1 MSDLARIPL
10 AGVIGSPI
18 AHSKSPRLHGYWL
31 NLYGIRGHD
40 IPMDVAPGDLPDVI
54 AALPKAGFVGCN
66 VTIPHKEAVLA
77 LADIVTDR
85 AALIGA
91 ANTLIFRRD
100 GRIHADNTDRIRLY
114 CKLAA
119 ECAELAALFW
129 PSGGDRGGRGRAG
142 GDRLASR
149 GRSAGD
155 PDQQPHQ
162 GEGRGAAARVR
173 GENCRL

>member
-31 NLYGIRGHD
+31 NLYGIRGHY

-100 GRIHADNTDRIRLY
+100 GRIHADNTDGYGFTANLRQNAPNWQPVR
-114 CKLAA
+114 AG
-119 ECAELAALFW
+119 
-129 PSGGDRGGRGRAG
+129 GGDRRGRRGAG
-142 GDRLASR
+142 GDRLASG
-149 GRSAGD
+149 GRSAGN

-162 GEGRGAAARVR
+162 GSGRGAAAGIR
-173 GENCRL
+173 GKDRRL